1 MFIFSKKLYMNS
13 ENLDIDCR
21 AVKFNH
27 KFKGKA
33 RMTCSLLSDATFL
46 LFS

>member
-1 MFIFSKKLYMNS
+1 MNS
-13 ENLDIDCR
+13 ENVDIDSR
-21 AVKFNH
+21 AVKFNQ

-33 RMTCSLLSDATFL
+33 RMTCNLLSDTTFL